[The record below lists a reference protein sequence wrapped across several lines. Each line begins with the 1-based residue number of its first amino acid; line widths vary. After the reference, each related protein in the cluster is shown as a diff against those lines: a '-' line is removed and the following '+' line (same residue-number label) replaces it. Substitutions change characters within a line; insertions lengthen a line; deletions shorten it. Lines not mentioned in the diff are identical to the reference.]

1 MNSGYPLLLD
11 VSGRR
16 VVVVGGG
23 PVGARRAAALADAG
37 ADVVVVAPVVDA
49 AIEADP
55 RVTVV
60 RREYRSGDLAGAWLA
75 QTCTGITAVDEAVA
89 RDADDGRV
97 WCVRAS
103 SSKNSKAWTP
113 AVARVDD
120 VVVGVNAGGDPG
132 RARVLRDAIAL
143 LLANGDLPTR
153 RRRRLGMGKVALVG
167 GGPGDPGLITVRGR
181 RLLAQADVVVVDHLG
196 PRALLEELA
205 PDVEVIEAGK
215 QRANHTLRQEE
226 INDLLVSL
234 AQQGKFVVRLKGGD
248 PFVFGRGGEEMLAC
262 AAAGVPCEVV
272 PGVTS
277 AVAVPAAAGIPVT
290 HRAVSRQFTVATAHD
305 DLDWKALVANLGT
318 LVLLMGASRIEHIA
332 RSLVAAGAAAE
343 TPVAVVENGTTAT
356 QRTTR
361 ATLGTIG
368 AVAARL
374 AVRAPAVIVVG
385 QVAALEGAQPGDL
398 ADALSGLDR

>member
-1 MNSGYPLLLD
+1 VNTGYPLLLD

-23 PVGARRAAALADAG
+23 LVGARRAAALADAG
-37 ADVVVVAPVVDA
+37 ADVVVIAPVVDA
-49 AIEADP
+49 ALEADS
-55 RVTVV
+55 RVEVV
-60 RREYRSGDLAGAWLA
+60 RREYRSGDLAGAWLT
-75 QTCTGITAVDEAVA
+75 QTCVGIAEVDEAVA
-89 RDADDGRV
+89 RDADEARV

-103 SSKNSKAWTP
+103 SSKTSKAWTP

-132 RARVLRDAIAL
+132 RARVLRDAIAML
-143 LLANGDLPTR
+143 LENGDLPTR
-153 RRRRLGMGKVALVG
+153 RRRLSMGMVALVG

-196 PRALLEELA
+196 PRALLGELA

-215 QRANHTLRQEE
+215 RRDNHTLSQDE

-262 AAAGVPCEVV
+262 AAARVPCEVV

-290 HRAVSRQFTVATAHD
+290 HRAISRQFTVATAHD
-305 DLDWKALVANLGT
+305 DLDWPALVANLGT

-332 RSLVAAGAAAE
+332 GSLLAAGADAD
-343 TPVAVVENGTTAT
+343 TPVAVIENGTTPT

-361 ATLGTIG
+361 ATLRTLA
-368 AVAARL
+368 AVATRL
-374 AVRAPAVIVVG
+374 SIRAPAVIVVG
-385 QVAALEGAQPGDL
+385 QVAALEGAQPGGL
-398 ADALSGLDR
+398 ADALSGVDA

>member
-1 MNSGYPLLLD
+1 
-11 VSGRR
+11 
-16 VVVVGGG
+16 
-23 PVGARRAAALADAG
+23 
-37 ADVVVVAPVVDA
+37 
-49 AIEADP
+49 
-55 RVTVV
+55 
-60 RREYRSGDLAGAWLA
+60 
-75 QTCTGITAVDEAVA
+75 
-89 RDADDGRV
+89 V

-103 SSKNSKAWTP
+103 SSGKSKAWTP

-196 PRALLEELA
+196 PRALLDELA
-205 PDVEVIEAGK
+205 PDVQVIEAGK
-215 QRANHTLRQEE
+215 QRANHTLSQEQ
-226 INDLLVSL
+226 INELLVSL

-290 HRAVSRQFTVATAHD
+290 HRAISRQFTVATAHD
-305 DLDWKALVANLGT
+305 ELDWRALVANLGT
-318 LVLLMGASRIEHIA
+318 LVLLMGASRIDHIA
-332 RSLVAAGAAAE
+332 GSLVAAGAPADL
-343 TPVAVVENGTTAT
+343 PVAVVENGTTAT

-361 ATLGTIG
+361 ATLGTIAG
-368 AVAARL
+368 VAARL
-374 AVRAPAVIVVG
+374 GVRAPAVIVVG
-385 QVAALEGAQPGDL
+385 QVAALEGASGGEL
-398 ADALSGLDR
+398 ADALSGIDAGIDA